1 MKQVLLIATSIL
13 LSVLAQIV
21 IKFAGKSGVGAAG
34 PASWLSPWLL
44 LAIFSY
50 GLSFLLTVR
59 IFAENKLSSVVPLMA
74 GATFMLVSLA
84 GVMLFGESLS
94 TRKIAGTVA
103 VLVGI
108 FLLAG

>member
-1 MKQVLLIATSIL
+1 MKQVLLIVTSIL
-13 LSVLAQIV
+13 FSVLAQIV
-21 IKFAGKSGVGAAG
+21 IKFAGRSGVGAG
-34 PASWLSPWLL
+34 GLASWLSPWLL
-44 LAIFSY
+44 LAVFSY

-94 TRKIAGTVA
+94 ARKIAGTAA